1 MTGPVIGFAGLT
13 HLGLVSA
20 AAAAARGF
28 RTLGYD
34 ADRRLI
40 AALEAGEP
48 PLAEPGL
55 GELLAANRERLAFG
69 ADGSA
74 LSGADVVLVA
84 ADVPTDDAG
93 HSDLDPIRDHCGQA
107 IGGLKHDAVLVVL
120 CQVPPGFTR
129 GLDVEPARLYYL
141 VETLVVGQAVERAL
155 GPERFILGCA
165 DPAAPLPPSLE
176 RYLAAFDCP
185 ILPMRYESAELAKIA
200 VNLCL
205 AASIG
210 AANTLAELCE
220 KLGADWGEIAPALRL
235 DRRIGPHAYLTPG
248 LGIGGGNLERD
259 LASICALAE
268 TSGSD
273 ANLARALIADSAYRK
288 DWALRALRRTALS
301 DGGAAVVAILGL
313 AYKADTA
320 STRNAPALA
329 LLAALQGH
337 RLRAYDP
344 AVAVADLPLAGVEQ
358 MPSAL
363 AACEGAD
370 ALAIMTPW
378 PEFHSLKPAKV
389 ARALAGNTVIDPHGV
404 LDTAACRKAGLDHR
418 TLGRPAGTGEGP

>member
-1 MTGPVIGFAGLT
+1 M
-13 HLGLVSA
+13 
-20 AAAAARGF
+20 
-28 RTLGYD
+28 
-34 ADRRLI
+34 
-40 AALEAGEP
+40 
-48 PLAEPGL
+48 
-55 GELLAANRERLAFG
+55 
-69 ADGSA
+69 
-74 LSGADVVLVA
+74 VLVA

-93 HSDLDPIRDHCGQA
+93 HSDLDPIRDLCGQA

-129 GLDVEPARLYYL
+129 GLEVEPARLYYL

-165 DPAAPLPPSLE
+165 DPTAPLPPSLE

-259 LASICALAE
+259 LANICALAE
-268 TSGSD
+268 ASGSD

-288 DWALRALRRTALS
+288 DWALRTLRRTALS
-301 DGGAAVVAILGL
+301 DGGEAVVAILGL

-329 LLAALQGH
+329 LLAALRGH

-378 PEFHSLKPAKV
+378 AEFHSLKPAEV
-389 ARALAGNTVIDPHGV
+389 ARALAGNTVIDPYGV
-404 LDTAACRKAGLDHR
+404 LDAAACRKAGLDHR